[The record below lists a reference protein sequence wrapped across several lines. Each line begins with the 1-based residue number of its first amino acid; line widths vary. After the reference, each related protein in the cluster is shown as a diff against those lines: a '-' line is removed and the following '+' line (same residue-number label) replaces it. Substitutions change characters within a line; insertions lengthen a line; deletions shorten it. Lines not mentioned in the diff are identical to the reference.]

1 MLKVKTNE
9 MIEEME
15 NVMKKTMNCIDLSD
29 LAGLADA
36 EKDQIDMVVSCIKRQ
51 KLSIDIM
58 KEQSE
63 IIDRLDDR
71 TEKLVAQN
79 EELMRKL
86 NKLDELDGDIRKIL
100 QQVSKKS

>member
-1 MLKVKTNE
+1 MLKVKANE

-15 NVMKKTMNCIDLSD
+15 SVMKKAMNCIDLSD

-36 EKDQIDMVVSCIKRQ
+36 EKDQIDMILSCIKLN
-51 KLSIDIM
+51 KLSIDMM
-58 KEQSE
+58 KEQAE

-71 TEKLVAQN
+71 TEKLVSQN
-79 EELMRKL
+79 EELMGKL
-86 NKLDELDGDIRKIL
+86 NKLDEPDGDIRKIL

>member
-15 NVMKKTMNCIDLSD
+15 SVMKKAIGYIDLSD
-29 LAGLADA
+29 LADA
-36 EKDQIDMVVSCIKRQ
+36 EKDQIDTVLSCIKLY

-58 KEQSE
+58 KEQAE

-71 TEKLVAQN
+71 TEKLVSQN